1 MKDSRDDLHP
11 KWFIW
16 GQQPISCRLVRVARH
31 VGALASTGVQPVGLL
46 ARRWRTRRIFLA
58 PVAMA
63 PVSTLP
69 PNFLFLNEN
78 FQRFWRQIFQIVKIR
93 FRWIRISDEFLP
105 SCASRTVL
113 KILEMISSM
122 TDHVHAVAMVTVDVS
137 FSPFLSVF
145 SASLFRL
152 ANVSSCSRSCLIR
165 TLHGTHAAWDTRT
178 TWNTCR
184 CCSPGDRNQLE
195 TQTNGSPLIYLSS
208 T

>member
-93 FRWIRISDEFLP
+93 FRWIRISDEF
-105 SCASRTVL
+105 
-113 KILEMISSM
+113 
-122 TDHVHAVAMVTVDVS
+122 
-137 FSPFLSVF
+137 FSKLCEPYGAENTRNDFIDD
-145 SASLFRL
+145 
-152 ANVSSCSRSCLIR
+152 RSCPCGCHGDRWRLIFPLFVR
-165 TLHGTHAAWDTRT
+165 VFCLFISVGKRQQLLALVPHPHL
-178 TWNTCR
+178 TWNTR
-184 CCSPGDRNQLE
+184 GLGHPDYVEHVPLLLARRQKSIRNS
-195 TQTNGSPLIYLSS
+195 N
-208 T
+208 